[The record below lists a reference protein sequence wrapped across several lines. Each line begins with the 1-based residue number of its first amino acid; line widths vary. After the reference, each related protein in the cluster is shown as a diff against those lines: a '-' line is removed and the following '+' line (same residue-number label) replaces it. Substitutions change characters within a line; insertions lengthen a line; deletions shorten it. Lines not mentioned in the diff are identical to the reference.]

1 MEFLDQ
7 GPPRIAPQP
16 PQAAI
21 FDVDPQLRYPYGTS
35 TSWGGQLALGPNINL
50 IYAQDPMA
58 KTEMEKAAPGAMS
71 DVMQLARVLQEA
83 VVMALIR

>member
-1 MEFLDQ
+1 M
-7 GPPRIAPQP
+7 
-16 PQAAI
+16 
-21 FDVDPQLRYPYGTS
+21 
-35 TSWGGQLALGPNINL
+35 GPNINL